1 MTIVTAIPE
10 VKPVVIVNGINL
22 ISEPKWQNPMITR
35 DDTCH
40 DRRNC
45 QSFHAA
51 LRHDTCH
58 DRCKCR
64 R

>member
-1 MTIVTAIPE
+1 MAE
-10 VKPVVIVNGINL
+10 SHDN
-22 ISEPKWQNPMITR
+22 Q

-64 R
+64 RWTCNLYLAAP